1 MANGLEFDMLSVNS
15 QICDGETVV
24 SIEIILKDERK
35 RNMDNKS
42 HDSECCPIIVV
53 RDLISAKWTVE
64 ILRELAIQPTR
75 TRQFLARIP
84 GLSMKCLVERLKEL
98 ERYGMLVRIEFDEK
112 VLHVEYAITERG
124 RKLFAILNAM
134 KELASEFMEVSC
146 KCPMEH
152 GASQVEFIGESA
164 ECSSP
169 TQWFECPLRRRTSK
183 G

>member
-1 MANGLEFDMLSVNS
+1 MEKRTNGN
-15 QICDGETVV
+15 
-24 SIEIILKDERK
+24 
-35 RNMDNKS
+35 
-42 HDSECCPIIVV
+42 ECCPIISVL
-53 RDLISAKWTVE
+53 DLISAKWTVE

-112 VLHVEYAITERG
+112 VLHVEYAITDRG
-124 RKLFAILNAM
+124 RKLYSIMTAL
-134 KELASEFMEVSC
+134 KELASEFMEVTC

-152 GASQVEFIGESA
+152 GAAQVEFFGESVEEQTQA
-164 ECSSP
+164 EE
-169 TQWFECPLRRRTSK
+169 WFRCPLRRTPK